1 MIVEETR
8 VGGGARAPLDPPV
21 DSPLVRMKL
30 DGARFRAYS
39 GGIFTGPYGNNLHTM
54 LVVSYAETV
63 KGDKF

>member
-1 MIVEETR
+1 
-8 VGGGARAPLDPPV
+8 
-21 DSPLVRMKL
+21 MKL

-54 LVVSYAETV
+54 LVVSYAETLVSYAETV

>member
-1 MIVEETR
+1 
-8 VGGGARAPLDPPV
+8 
-21 DSPLVRMKL
+21 MKL